1 MKAMILAAGR
11 GARLRPL
18 TDTTPKPLLAA
29 GGRPLIHYVIA
40 GLCAAG
46 ITELVVNVSH
56 LGRQI
61 EAALGDGRQL
71 GVTIRYS
78 REIVALETAG
88 GIAQALPLLGNAPF
102 VVVNADIYTDYEY
115 RRLAAIG
122 AGLSPDGVLAHLV
135 LVDNPPHNARGDFG
149 LDHDRVSARDNHALT
164 FSGIGVYH
172 PALFSALRPGDTA
185 RLASVLERPIAA
197 GRVSGE
203 HFCGQWMDIGAPER
217 LAELDQWLRR
227 PQRRV

>member
-1 MKAMILAAGR
+1 MILAAGR

-18 TDTTPKPLLAA
+18 TDATPKPLLPA

-40 GLCAAG
+40 GLRAAG
-46 ITELVVNVSH
+46 VTGLVVNVSH
-56 LGRQI
+56 LGQQI
-61 EAALGDGRQL
+61 ETALGDGRQL
-71 GVTIRYS
+71 GVAIRYS
-78 REIVALETAG
+78 RETVALETAG
-88 GIAQALPLLGNAPF
+88 GIVQALPLLGETPF
-102 VVVNADIYTDYEY
+102 VVVNADIYTDYDF

-149 LDHDRVSARDNHALT
+149 LDHDRVAARDDHALT

-172 PALFSALRPGDTA
+172 PALFSALCPGDTA
-185 RLASVLERPIAA
+185 RLAAVLERPIAA
-197 GRVSGE
+197 GRVTGE
-203 HFCGQWMDIGAPER
+203 RFCGRWMDIGTPER

-227 PQRRV
+227 PQRQL